1 MDAARDEPPSLSNAS
16 EMQAEWVEEDEPG
29 LTLPSD
35 SYQTEP
41 ENYDVLDLVG
51 NGSGKCMQRHGGRS
65 RTETEYKH
73 NTSN

>member
-41 ENYDVLDLVG
+41 ENYDVLDL
-51 NGSGKCMQRHGGRS
+51 GKPNSFR
-65 RTETEYKH
+65 
-73 NTSN
+73 

>member
-1 MDAARDEPPSLSNAS
+1 MDAARITTSSRDDPPSISNAS

-41 ENYDVLDLVG
+41 ENYDVLDL
-51 NGSGKCMQRHGGRS
+51 GKPNSFR
-65 RTETEYKH
+65 
-73 NTSN
+73 